1 MVQFRI
7 DAQLPSLN
15 DYINK
20 LKSPKGK
27 TLGAVFKAQTDAL
40 CMDYMLPVKVAA
52 RALCREPVLILF
64 KWNEKSKRR
73 DLDNVYS
80 GKKYILDAMQKC
92 GIIDNDNY
100 THIKGEYDTVIYG
113 EKDFVTVKIFSLNE
127 QDKLWEE
134 YARCERFRIAQEQEE
149 IERKKR
155 K

>member
-1 MVQFRI
+1 MIQFRI
-7 DAQLPSLN
+7 DAKLPSLN

-20 LKSPKGK
+20 LKGPKGK

-40 CMDYMLPVKVAA
+40 CMEYMLPVKVAA
-52 RALCREPVLILF
+52 RALCKAPVLILC

-100 THIKGEYDTVIYG
+100 THIKGVYDTVIHG
-113 EKDFVTVKIFSLNE
+113 EKDFVTVELFGISELDNLLK
-127 QDKLWEE
+127 E
-134 YARCERFRIAQEQEE
+134 YTQCERFRIAQAQEE
-149 IERKKR
+149 LDRRKR

>member
-1 MVQFRI
+1 MIQFRI

-20 LKSPKGK
+20 LKGPHGK

-40 CMDYMLPVKVAA
+40 CMEYMLPIKAAA
-52 RALCREPVLILF
+52 RALCKAPVLILF

-100 THIKGEYDTVIYG
+100 THIKGVTDTVIYG
-113 EKDFVTVKIFSLNE
+113 EKDFVTVELFGISELDNLLK
-127 QDKLWEE
+127 E
-134 YARCERFRIAQEQEE
+134 YTQCERFRITQEQEE
-149 IERKKR
+149 IERKKC